1 MTKEQHNNI
10 LILGGPN
17 VGKTHFGGQLYGR
30 LTNRMGHYKII
41 SPPENLSFFKE
52 VLENLEQGKSASR
65 THVSSNEQLEIEVED
80 TDGKRIVF
88 SFPDYGGEQINEI
101 VNYRKVNDTWT
112 ENIYNS
118 TAWLLFIRL
127 DEIKPIEDLINRGL
141 PEEDVLKSRNES
153 VVDLSL
159 SAEAFYIELL
169 QMLLYIKN
177 ISTLDKVNHLKL
189 TVVLSCWDRIDDVTE
204 KTKPS
209 NLLHKRLPILKNYID
224 STWGTDSIS
233 YVGLSST
240 ERTLSN
246 KDEDEEFLDKG
257 PENIGYVID
266 PKGTKNQDLTL
277 LIKEVL

>member
-30 LTNRMGHYKII
+30 LTNKKGHYKLT
-41 SPPENLSFFKE
+41 SPPENLIFFKE

-80 TDGKRIVF
+80 IDGKRIVF
-88 SFPDYGGEQINEI
+88 SFPDYGGEQIDEI
-101 VNYRKVNDTWT
+101 VNYRKVNNIWT
-112 ENIYNS
+112 ENIDNS

-153 VVDLSL
+153 VEDLSL
-159 SAEAFYIELL
+159 SAEAFYVELL
-169 QMLLYIKN
+169 QMLLYLKN
-177 ISTLDKVNHLKL
+177 ISTLYKVNYLKL
-189 TVVLSCWDRIDDVTE
+189 TVVLSCWDRIDGVTE
-204 KTKPS
+204 ESKPS
-209 NLLHKRLPILKNYID
+209 DLFSKRLPLLKNYID
-224 STWGTDSIS
+224 STWETDSIS
-233 YVGLSST
+233 YIGLSST
-240 ERTLSN
+240 ERTLCN
-246 KDEDEEFLDKG
+246 ENEDEDFLDRG
-257 PENIGYVID
+257 PENIGYIID
-266 PKGTKNQDLTL
+266 SKGIKNQDLTL

>member
-1 MTKEQHNNI
+1 MIKKQQNNI

-17 VGKTHFGGQLYGR
+17 AGKTHFGGQLYGR
-30 LTNRMGHYKII
+30 LTNKKGHYKII
-41 SPPENLSFFKE
+41 SPPANLSFFKE

-65 THVSSNEQLEIEVED
+65 THVAANEQLEIEVED
-80 TDGKRIVF
+80 VDGEKTIF

-101 VNYRKVNDTWT
+101 VNYRKINDTWK

-127 DEIKPIEDLINRGL
+127 DDIKPIEDLINRGL
-141 PEEDVLKSRNES
+141 PQQDVLQLRNEEE
-153 VVDLSL
+153 VDLSL
-159 SAEAFYIELL
+159 SPEAFYIELL
-169 QMLLYIKN
+169 QMLLYIKG
-177 ISTLDKVNHLKL
+177 ISTFNKVNQLKL
-189 TVVLSCWDRIDDVTE
+189 TVVLSCWDKIDDVTE
-204 KTKPS
+204 KSKPS
-209 NLLHKRLPILKNYID
+209 DLLRKRLPLLKNYID
-224 STWGTDSIS
+224 STWETGSIS
-233 YVGLSST
+233 YMGLSST

-246 KDEDEEFLDKG
+246 EDEDEDFLDKG

>member
-1 MTKEQHNNI
+1 MK
-10 LILGGPN
+10 
-17 VGKTHFGGQLYGR
+17 
-30 LTNRMGHYKII
+30 
-41 SPPENLSFFKE
+41 
-52 VLENLEQGKSASR
+52 KSDF
-65 THVSSNEQLEIEVED
+65 EIEVED
-80 TDGKRIVF
+80 ADGKRIVF

-112 ENIYNS
+112 ENIDNS

-153 VVDLSL
+153 AVDLSL

-177 ISTLDKVNHLKL
+177 ISTLNKVNHLKL
-189 TVVLSCWDRIDDVTE
+189 TVVLSCWDRIDDATE
-204 KTKPS
+204 KSKPS
-209 NLLHKRLPILKNYID
+209 DLLHKRLPLLKNYID
-224 STWGTDSIS
+224 STWERDSIS

-246 KDEDEEFLDKG
+246 ENEDEDFLDKG
-257 PENIGYVID
+257 PENIGYIID
-266 PKGTKNQDLTL
+266 SKGIKNQDLTL